1 MDLMACVIFRKK
13 KKHRWEHDERDVP
26 SSVPS
31 VVVASPE
38 APDLA
43 PDFFAGG
50 GDSNRPIKEKKKK
63 KKKKKKNKQ
72 DKW

>member
-13 KKHRWEHDERDVP
+13 KKKHQWERDERDDP
-26 SSVPS
+26 SSIPS

-50 GDSNRPIKEKKKK
+50 DSDRPIKEKKR
-63 KKKKKKNKQ
+63 KKKNKQ
-72 DKW
+72 DKR

>member
-13 KKHRWEHDERDVP
+13 KKHRWEHDECDVP
-26 SSVPS
+26 SSIPS
-31 VVVASPE
+31 VVVALPE

-50 GDSNRPIKEKKKK
+50 TAIVPSKRKRRRRRTSRTSGKCTH
-63 KKKKKKNKQ
+63 
-72 DKW
+72 